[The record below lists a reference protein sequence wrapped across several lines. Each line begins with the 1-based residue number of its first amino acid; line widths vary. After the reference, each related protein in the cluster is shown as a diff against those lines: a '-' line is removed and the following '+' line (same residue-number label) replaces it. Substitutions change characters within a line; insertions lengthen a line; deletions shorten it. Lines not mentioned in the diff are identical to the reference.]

1 MKYVVDAC
9 NLIFTHTPLE
19 EMLENRG
26 FQSARAM
33 LVRMLSGFAHS
44 ENLEEVTAVFD
55 GSEKGA
61 HRPRREREAAGK
73 VVLIYAD
80 PRTDADNFIIEMVE
94 DAKSPGEF
102 TVVSNDKFIIRHIQ
116 KAGAHPLSCSGFLR
130 KLRASAHHAR
140 DPLKGEDPR
149 KYNGLSAREVEEW
162 SKIFG
167 LDSDGNWTKS

>member
-9 NLIFTHTPLE
+9 NLIFMHNPLE
-19 EMLENRG
+19 ETLDRHG

-33 LVRMLSGFAHS
+33 LVRMLSTFAH
-44 ENLEEVTAVFD
+44 NADLDEVTAVFD

-61 HRPRREREAAGK
+61 HRPRRQREAAGK

-94 DAKSPGEF
+94 DAPRPGEF
-102 TVVSNDKFIIRHIQ
+102 TVVSNDKFIIRHVQ
-116 KAGAHPLSCSGFLR
+116 RAGGHTLSCGSFLK
-130 KLRASAHHAR
+130 KLRSSAQRAA

-149 KYNGLSAREVEEW
+149 KYNGLSPREIEEW
-162 SKIFG
+162 AKIFG
-167 LDSDGNWTKS
+167 LDESGN